1 MHHTEELRSSPAQT
15 PTADK
20 YFTIG
25 TYAHVPRNAAVAITS
40 LATEIAAILCPVPGR
55 NVLPLPLPTWLG
67 RTKRGKM

>member
-40 LATEIAAILCPVPGR
+40 LATEIAAILCPGR
-55 NVLPLPLPTWLG
+55 NVLPLPTWLG